1 MPRISIVIPNYNG
14 AEHLDI
20 CLNSIGSQTFTDYEI
35 IVVDNGSVDNSVS
48 LLQSRQQKITVY
60 PLSEN
65 KGFAASVNYGIQ
77 HSAGNFIAL
86 LNNDIELEP
95 QWLQVLVNAIESD
108 ATLGS
113 VACKMLNYYDRTL
126 IDAAGDVLT
135 HAGNIIGRGYGEKDS
150 EKYNKIEHVFGACAG
165 AGLYRREVFDTVGY
179 FDEDYFA
186 WFEDADHHFR
196 SQLAGY
202 RSLYVPTA
210 RCYHKRGATAKKMS
224 ALAVRLHARNHL
236 YYLIINI
243 PSAIFWTNF
252 FLIFFSRMKNWMTI
266 IQRGDVKALSW
277 AWRSVIG
284 GLPKLLE
291 KRRRIQLTRKVN
303 ISYIRSMMVK

>member
-1 MPRISIVIPNYNG
+1 MPHVSIVIPNYNG
-14 AEHLDI
+14 VEHLPV
-20 CLNSIGSQTFTDYEI
+20 CLDSIGIQTFTDYEI
-35 IVVDNGSVDNSVS
+35 IVVDNGSADNSVS
-48 LLQSRQQKITVY
+48 LLQSRRQKIVVF
-60 PLSEN
+60 PLTEN
-65 KGFAASVNYGIQ
+65 KGFAAAVNYGIQ
-77 HSAGNFIAL
+77 RSSGALIAL

-95 QWLQVLVNAIESD
+95 QWLQSMVDAIESD
-108 ATLGS
+108 KTLGS

-135 HAGNIIGRGYGEKDS
+135 RAGNIIGRGYGDKDS
-150 EKYNKIEHVFGACAG
+150 ANYDKTEYVFGACAG
-165 AGLYRREVFDTVGY
+165 AGLYRKEVFTTVGY

-202 RSLYVPTA
+202 RSLYVPAA

-243 PSAIFWTNF
+243 PPAIIWTNF
-252 FLIFFSRMKNWMTI
+252 FLIVFSRLKNWLTI
-266 IQRGDVKALSW
+266 VREGDAKALFW
-277 AWRSVIG
+277 AWGKVFIE
-284 GLPKLLE
+284 LPKLYA
-291 KRRRIQLTRKVN
+291 KRGRVQSSRRVEIT
-303 ISYIRSMMVK
+303 YIRSMMTN